1 MTTVNSNAH
10 AFARSDRTA
19 LGVWWWTVDRW
30 MLGVVAII
38 IAIGV
43 VVAFAASPAAAAR
56 MNIGDPFQFAVRQC
70 VFAVLSMAI
79 LLGVSML
86 DVKSVRRAAFIIWL
100 AAIAVMIA
108 LPFIGHEAKG
118 ATRWIQFGGFTF
130 QPSE

>member
-1 MTTVNSNAH
+1 MTAVNSNAH

-56 MNIGDPFQFAVRQC
+56 MNIGDPFHFAVRQC
-70 VFAVLSMAI
+70 VFAVL
-79 LLGVSML
+79 
-86 DVKSVRRAAFIIWL
+86 
-100 AAIAVMIA
+100 
-108 LPFIGHEAKG
+108 
-118 ATRWIQFGGFTF
+118 
-130 QPSE
+130 